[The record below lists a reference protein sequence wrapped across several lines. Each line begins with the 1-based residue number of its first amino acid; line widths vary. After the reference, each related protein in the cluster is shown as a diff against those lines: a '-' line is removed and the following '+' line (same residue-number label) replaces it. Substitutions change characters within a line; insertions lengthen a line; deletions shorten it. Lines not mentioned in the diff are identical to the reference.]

1 MSETVKNETT
11 TVAVEVKT
19 LPAFRQ
25 EGDFI
30 EATAKALIEHGLTI
44 NDKPAA
50 LTDISSMAK
59 LGFVETI
66 GIAEKAK
73 TEDGKA
79 TRGPSAAVYR
89 LATNTGFFRVA
100 LR

>member
-11 TVAVEVKT
+11 TVTATVTT
-19 LPAFRQ
+19 LPQFRQ
-25 EGDFI
+25 GDGFI
-30 EATAKALIEHGLTI
+30 EATAKALIDHGLTI
-44 NDKPAA
+44 NAVPAA

-73 TEDGKA
+73 NENGKA
-79 TRGPSAAVYR
+79 TRGPSASVYR
-89 LATNTGFFRVA
+89 VPTSTGFFRVA